1 MTMVK
6 GIDDSGAYKPSRRE
20 IRAACE
26 RLRQARPRREDKA
39 QPVEVREFSMSWLRA
54 SLAKAKP

>member
-1 MTMVK
+1 MVK
-6 GIDDSGAYKPSRRE
+6 GIDDSGGAYKPSRRE

-26 RLRQARPRREDKA
+26 RFRQARARREDEV